1 MASSKKSK
9 PKTQAKRI
17 GVAISGGL
25 DSVVLLD
32 AVSKA
37 YQNDV
42 VYALHI
48 HHGLQAQ
55 ADEWLL
61 FCERLAKHYGIAFDF
76 RLLHLP
82 ITANIEAHARQAR
95 YEALLQLCD
104 QHELDHLL
112 FAHHQH
118 DQAETVL
125 LQLLRGAGPAGLA
138 GMPAHKELQSPGGR
152 VVQLWRPFLEQDR
165 TQLQAY
171 AKQHKLSWVED
182 PSNQNTR
189 YRRNAIRKKILPE
202 LEQIQGGAIANL
214 ARSAQWL
221 AQSQVLI
228 DQLAQHDARTWI
240 NRNQLS
246 IAPLMALHHKDSAR
260 ANNVVRYWLKRNQ
273 LSMPSAERLQ
283 SWWRDLKSLRMSG
296 KLEWLHDRHSIR
308 AWRNTLRIES
318 AQTPKAGQWI
328 FVPIPERSTQAGLSW
343 DYCQQVKTIEGRPRA
358 GGERLK
364 IKPNTPSKSLKNLY
378 QEAGVPPWQRQIPL
392 LFMDDELIAVEG
404 LGVSITHLTTKGP
417 RVWPEWSYLDS
428 VKQNPVKS

>member
-9 PKTQAKRI
+9 SKTQAKRI
-17 GVAISGGL
+17 GVAFSGGL

-37 YQNDV
+37 YPNDV
-42 VYALHI
+42 VYALHV

-61 FCERLAKHYGIAFDF
+61 FCERQAKRYKIAFDF

-95 YEALLQLCD
+95 YEALLGLCD
-104 QHELDHLL
+104 QYELDHLL

-138 GMPAHKELQSPGGR
+138 GMPAHKELQTPNGR
-152 VVQLWRPFLEQDR
+152 TVHVWRPLLEQDR
-165 TQLQAY
+165 TQLKTY

-221 AQSQVLI
+221 AQSQVLM

-240 NRNQLS
+240 NRNQLT
-246 IAPLMALHHKDSAR
+246 IAPLIALYCQDPAR
-260 ANNVVRYWLKRNQ
+260 ATNVMRYWLKRNQ
-273 LSMPSAERLQ
+273 LSMPSTERLQ
-283 SWWRDLKSLRMSG
+283 SWWRDLQSLRAG
-296 KLEWLHDRHSIR
+296 AKLEWLHDRHAIR
-308 AWRNTLRIES
+308 AWRNALRIES
-318 AQTPKAGQWI
+318 AQTSKRGQWI
-328 FVPIPERSTQAGLSW
+328 FVPIPERSNQAGLSW
-343 DYCQQVKTIEGRPRA
+343 EYCQQAKSIESRPRA

-392 LFMDDELIAVEG
+392 LFIDGTLIAAEG

-417 RVWPEWSYLDS
+417 RVWPEWSYLD
-428 VKQNPVKS
+428 

>member
-17 GVAISGGL
+17 GVALSGGL

-37 YQNDV
+37 YPHDL
-42 VYALHI
+42 VYALHV

-61 FCERLAKHYGIAFDF
+61 FCERLAKRYGIAFDF

-82 ITANIEAHARQAR
+82 ITANIEAHAREAR
-95 YEALLQLCD
+95 YEALLGLCD

-138 GMPAHKELQSPGGR
+138 GMPPHKELQTPTGR
-152 VVQLWRPFLEQDR
+152 TVQVWRPLLEQDR
-165 TQLQAY
+165 TQLQIY

-221 AQSQVLI
+221 AQSQVLM

-240 NRNQLS
+240 NRNQLT
-246 IAPLMALHHKDSAR
+246 IAPLIALYRQDPGR
-260 ANNVVRYWLKRNQ
+260 ATNVMRYWLKRNQ

-283 SWWRDLKSLRMSG
+283 SWWRDLQSLRAG
-296 KLEWLHDRHSIR
+296 AKLEWLHDRHAIR

-318 AQTPKAGQWI
+318 AQRSNRGQWI
-328 FVPIPERSTQAGLSW
+328 FVPIPERSNQAGLSW
-343 DYCQQVKTIEGRPRA
+343 EYCQQAKSIESRPRA

-392 LFMDDELIAVEG
+392 LFIDGTLVAVEG
-404 LGVSITHLTTKGP
+404 LGVSIAHLTTKGP
-417 RVWPEWSYLDS
+417 RVWPEWSYLD
-428 VKQNPVKS
+428 

>member
-17 GVAISGGL
+17 GVAFSGGL

-37 YQNDV
+37 YPNDV
-42 VYALHI
+42 VYALHV

-61 FCERLAKHYGIAFDF
+61 FCERLAKRYKIAFDF

-95 YEALLQLCD
+95 YEELLGLCD
-104 QHELDHLL
+104 QHQLDHLL

-138 GMPAHKELQSPGGR
+138 GMPAHKELQSPNGR
-152 VVQLWRPFLEQDR
+152 TVHLWRPLLEQDR
-165 TQLQAY
+165 TQLQTY
-171 AKQHKLSWVED
+171 AKQHQLSWVED

-221 AQSQVLI
+221 AQSQVLM

-240 NRNQLS
+240 NRNQLN
-246 IAPLMALHHKDSAR
+246 IVPLVTLHRQDLAR
-260 ANNVVRYWLKRNQ
+260 ATNVMRYWLKRNQ
-273 LSMPSAERLQ
+273 LSMPSTERLQ
-283 SWWRDLKSLRMSG
+283 SWWRDLQSLRAG
-296 KLEWLHDRHSIR
+296 AKLEWLHDRHAIR

-318 AQTPKAGQWI
+318 AQKSKRGQWI
-328 FVPIPERSTQAGLSW
+328 FVPIPESSNQAGLSW
-343 DYCQQVKTIEGRPRA
+343 EYCQQAKLIESRPRA

-364 IKPNTPSKSLKNLY
+364 IKLNTPSKSLKNLY

-392 LFMDDELIAVEG
+392 LFIDGTLIAAEG
-404 LGVSITHLTTKGP
+404 LGVSIAHLTTKGP
-417 RVWPEWSYLDS
+417 RVWPEWSYLD
-428 VKQNPVKS
+428 